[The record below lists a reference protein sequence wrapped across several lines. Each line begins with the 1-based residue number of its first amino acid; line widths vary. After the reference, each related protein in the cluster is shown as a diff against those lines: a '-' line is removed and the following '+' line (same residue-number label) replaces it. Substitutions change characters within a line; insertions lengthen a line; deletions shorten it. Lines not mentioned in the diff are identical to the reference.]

1 MFGDYDLKTCIMN
14 MGFKTPT
21 NTSRFTCISLNYVTD
36 KPGQN
41 VHMGMNEGEDH
52 IIKNIR

>member
-1 MFGDYDLKTCIMN
+1 

-52 IIKNIR
+52 IIKKI